1 MVMDA
6 PVRRDQVS
14 LGVLATVVG
23 RDVVD
28 DALAVCGIRA
38 LRSDGKLP
46 PHVTVYLILAL
57 ALFAE
62 EDYEEVAARVTGSL
76 DRWGCWDADWDPPTA
91 SAISQARKRL
101 GPRVLPQV
109 AASVFGPVGGEVAHA
124 ELGACGR
131 ARQAFACGRRLVAI
145 DGFDLDLPD
154 TKANAAEFG
163 YAGSGDNRSALPKA
177 RVVTVTEAGTHAVL
191 GAQVRPYAV
200 GESTCARE
208 LYPLLEADQL
218 LVADRN
224 FFSFPDWCAAADT
237 GAALAWR
244 APTGLGLPLLAVL
257 PDGTFLSVVMDPK
270 LRGARREQVLT
281 SARSA
286 AEALARGEHD
296 HAEQVIDTGR
306 ARIVRVVEYNVADR
320 KGGGSGEVITVVST
334 LTDPD
339 EATAEEIA
347 AAYGGRWE
355 HENGNDELKTH
366 LRGPAGV
373 LRSRL
378 PELAYQEIWALLL
391 VHHAISDV
399 IAQASELLDPHPDR
413 PTFAISYTKALRLIR
428 RTATGTAAF
437 PP

>member
-1 MVMDA
+1 MVVDA
-6 PVRRDQVS
+6 RVRRDQVS

-23 RDVVD
+23 RDVVNE
-28 DALAVCGIRA
+28 AIAACGVAAR
-38 LRSDGKLP
+38 RSDGKLP

-91 SAISQARKRL
+91 SAITQARKRL
-101 GPRVLPQV
+101 GPRVLAEV
-109 AASVFGPVGGEVAHA
+109 AGSVFGPVGGEVSAA
-124 ELGACGR
+124 ERCASGR
-131 ARQAFACGRRLVAI
+131 ARRAFACGRRLVAI
-145 DGFDLDLPD
+145 DGFDLDMPD

-163 YAGSGDNRSALPKA
+163 YAGSGENRSALPKA
-177 RVVTVTEAGTHAVL
+177 RVVTLTEAGTHALL
-191 GAQVRPYAV
+191 GAQVTGYGI
-200 GESTCARE
+200 GESTSARA
-208 LYPLLEADQL
+208 LYPLLEDDQL

-224 FFSFPDWCAAADT
+224 FFSFGDWCAAADT

-244 APTGLGLPLLAVL
+244 APTGLGLPVVAVL
-257 PDGTFLSVVMDPK
+257 EDGTYLSVVMDPK
-270 LRGARREQVLT
+270 IRGTRREQVLT
-281 SARSA
+281 DAG
-286 AEALARGEHD
+286 EQDGRGLD
-296 HAEQVIDTGR
+296 PAR
-306 ARIVRVVEYNVADR
+306 ARVVRVVEYNVTDR
-320 KGGGSGEVITVVST
+320 KGGGSGEVITVVTT

-339 EATAEEIA
+339 EAPAAEIA
-347 AAYGGRWE
+347 AAYAARWE

-378 PELAYQEIWALLL
+378 PELVHQEIWALLI
-391 VHHAISDV
+391 VQHAISDV
-399 IAQASELLDPHPDR
+399 IAQASEFLDPHPDR
-413 PTFAISYTKALRLIR
+413 PTYAISYTKALRLIR